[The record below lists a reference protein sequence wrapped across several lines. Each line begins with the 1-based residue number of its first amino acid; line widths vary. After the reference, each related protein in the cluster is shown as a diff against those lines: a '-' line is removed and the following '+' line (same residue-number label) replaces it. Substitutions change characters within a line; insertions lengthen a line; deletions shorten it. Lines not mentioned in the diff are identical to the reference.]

1 MGVGM
6 GLERGGERRGGGGGG
21 GHRHHHDMD
30 FLKEMMHSFK
40 LRK

>member
-1 MGVGM
+1 M